1 LSAGVFY
8 LFTFGVRNVP
18 KILIDKEE
26 LLREIDDLV
35 RVNDDAGVKASALAD
50 AIEQKDLVAAA
61 GEKLLIETTDKVDQ
75 DNKAASDAVT
85 TAEVASKVA
94 DELLTRQIDHLK
106 KRIAGEEDA
115 DPTPKVEQLELDI

>member
-1 LSAGVFY
+1 LAAGVFY
-8 LFTFGVRNVP
+8 PFTFGVRNVP